1 MSYNEEENP
10 DLLKNVE
17 KENELK
23 SWLVDYVGKQLQPEN
38 NEVNVEMIIGVVAQD
53 FPEFLL
59 PVAEENFIRGYRQA
73 LQDVEDG
80 EKYLKEQNE
89 KLHNKKQ

>member
-10 DLLKNVE
+10 DLLKVVE

-23 SWLVDYVGKQLQPEN
+23 SWLVEYVGNKVKPDN
-38 NEVNVEMIIGVVAQD
+38 NEVNIEMIIGVVAED
-53 FPEFLL
+53 FPDFLL

-80 EKYLKEQNE
+80 EKYMKEQNE
-89 KLHNKKQ
+89 KLHNQKQ